1 MKCSFLFIVFVTG
14 FVLSFSSSLAQIQID
29 SIKVADPFQYVRLF
43 SDPKGESHFSD
54 EELLFKLVD
63 FAPPAPSI
71 SVSEVLKTSGEVVII
86 SSPSE
91 WFGDWHPAPHRQLLF
106 TLFGE
111 LEVEVSDGE
120 VRTFGPGS
128 TLLVEDTIGRGHI
141 SRVISE
147 ERGYML
153 VIPLSED

>member
-63 FAPPAPSI
+63 
-71 SVSEVLKTSGEVVII
+71 
-86 SSPSE
+86 
-91 WFGDWHPAPHRQLLF
+91 
-106 TLFGE
+106 
-111 LEVEVSDGE
+111 
-120 VRTFGPGS
+120 S
-128 TLLVEDTIGRGHI
+128 T
-141 SRVISE
+141 
-147 ERGYML
+147 
-153 VIPLSED
+153 